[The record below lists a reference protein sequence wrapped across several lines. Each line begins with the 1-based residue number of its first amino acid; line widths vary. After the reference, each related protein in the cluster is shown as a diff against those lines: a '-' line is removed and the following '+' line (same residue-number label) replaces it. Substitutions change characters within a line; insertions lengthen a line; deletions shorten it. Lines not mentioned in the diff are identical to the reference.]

1 MVPRRN
7 KMESSELLKR
17 IRDELQ
23 RKIEVP
29 TSEWKTARQWMEEW
43 EMQQSQT
50 NKMLTIA
57 VENGIMERKLFRIPH
72 SGRTSYPTPHYRE
85 IKKA

>member
-1 MVPRRN
+1 MVPRRE
-7 KMESSELLKR
+7 KMESAELLKR

-23 RKIEVP
+23 RKVDVP
-29 TSEWKTARQWMEEW
+29 TSEWKTARQWMQEW

-50 NKMLTIA
+50 NRMLTLA
-57 VENGIMERKLFRIPH
+57 VENGLMERKLFRIPC
-72 SGRTSYPTPHYRE
+72 SSRSSYPTPHYRE

>member
-1 MVPRRN
+1 
-7 KMESSELLKR
+7 MESAELLKR

-23 RKIEVP
+23 RKVDVP
-29 TSEWKTARQWMEEW
+29 TSEWKTARQWMQEW

-50 NKMLTIA
+50 NRMLTLA
-57 VENGIMERKLFRIPH
+57 VENGLMERKLFRIPC
-72 SGRTSYPTPHYRE
+72 SSRSSYPTPHYRE